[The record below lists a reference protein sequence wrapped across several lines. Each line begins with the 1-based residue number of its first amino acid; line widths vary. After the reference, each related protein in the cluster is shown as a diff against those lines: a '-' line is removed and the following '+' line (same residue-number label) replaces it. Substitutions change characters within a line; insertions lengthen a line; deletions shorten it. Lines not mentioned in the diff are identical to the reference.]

1 MSKIKNF
8 TEGKLFLPLVKF
20 AFPVLCT
27 MFLQVMYGAVDMF
40 VIGQFA
46 SSPDVSATATGSQ
59 VMVTITS
66 IINGFAMG
74 VTILIGQKV
83 GQKKLSEVGDVV
95 GSGICILLVLS
106 LIITLGLVIL
116 PSQIS
121 SIMHAPEEAF
131 GGTIDYIRIC
141 GTGTIFIV
149 GFNGVGAIFRGIG
162 DPKTPLIT
170 VAIACVI
177 NIVVDVIL
185 VVYFGMGVIGVAIA
199 TIFAQAVSVVLS
211 IFIIKKRG
219 MPFQFSR
226 KNIKPNKEFVKLIL
240 KYGAPIAI
248 QDGLVKMSF
257 LSITSIVNSLGLVMS
272 AGIGVAQRFAAF
284 IMLVPVSVAQAI
296 GAFSAQNFGAKQY
309 RRARKALR
317 YGVAISFSVSIFM
330 SYFCF
335 FHGNILSSMF
345 SKDPLVTMAAWD
357 YMKPYAIDCLLTSFM
372 FSYVGFFNGYGKTT
386 FIMLQ
391 GIIGAFGIRVPVSY
405 YMSTLEN
412 TSLFY
417 IGLATPMSTFMQVI
431 MCTIFYI
438 VLYKKYKH

>member
-1 MSKIKNF
+1 MSKVHNF
-8 TEGKLFLPLVKF
+8 TQGKIFAPLVRF
-20 AFPVLCT
+20 AIPVLCT

-74 VTILIGQKV
+74 ITILIGQKI
-83 GQKKLSEVGDVV
+83 GQKRLHEIGDVV
-95 GSGICILLVLS
+95 GSGICILMTIS
-106 LIITLGLVIL
+106 TIITLALVIL
-116 PSQIS
+116 PDQIS

-131 GGTIDYIRIC
+131 GGTVDYIRIC
-141 GTGTIFIV
+141 GAGTIFIV
-149 GFNGVGAIFRGIG
+149 GFNALGAVFRGIG

-170 VAIACVI
+170 VSIACIV
-177 NIVVDVIL
+177 NIVVDIIL
-185 VVYFGMGVIGVAIA
+185 VVYFSMGVIGVAIA
-199 TIFAQAVSVVLS
+199 TIFAQAISVILS
-211 IFIIKKRG
+211 ILIIKKRG
-219 MPFQFSR
+219 MPFEFSH
-226 KNIKPNKEFVKLIL
+226 KNIKFHKANTIKIL
-240 KYGAPIAI
+240 QYGAPIAI

-257 LSITSIVNSLGLVMS
+257 LSITSIVNSLGLVVS

-284 IMLVPVSVAQAI
+284 IMLVPVSVAQSI
-296 GAFSAQNFGAKQY
+296 GAFSAQNFGAKEY

-317 YGVAISFSVSIFM
+317 YGIAISFSVSIFM

-335 FHGNILSSMF
+335 FHGNILSSIF

-372 FSYVGFFNGYGKTT
+372 FSLVGFFNGYGKTT
-386 FIMLQ
+386 FIMIQ
-391 GIIGAFGIRVPVSY
+391 GIIGAFGVRVPVSY
-405 YMSTLEN
+405 FMSTLEN

-417 IGLATPMSTFMQVI
+417 IGLATPMSTFVQVI
-431 MCTIFYI
+431 LCITYYI
-438 VLYKKYKH
+438 ILYKKYK

>member
-1 MSKIKNF
+1 MSKVKNF
-8 TEGKLFLPLVKF
+8 TQGKLFVPLVKF
-20 AFPVLCT
+20 AVPVLFT
-27 MFLQVMYGAVDMF
+27 MLLQVMYGAVDMF

-74 VTILIGQKV
+74 VTILIGQKI
-83 GQKKLSEVGDVV
+83 GQKKVFEVGDVV
-95 GSGICILLVLS
+95 GSGICILSVIALVITASLVL
-106 LIITLGLVIL
+106 L

-131 GGTIDYIRIC
+131 KGTVDYIRIC
-141 GTGTIFIV
+141 GAGTIFVV
-149 GFNGVGAIFRGIG
+149 GFNGLGAIFRGIG

-170 VAIACVI
+170 VAIACVV
-177 NIVVDVIL
+177 NIVVDIIL

-199 TIFAQAVSVVLS
+199 TIFAQATSVVLS

-219 MPFQFSR
+219 IPFEFSHS
-226 KNIKPNKEFVKLIL
+226 NIKFHKDHTAKIL
-240 KYGAPIAI
+240 QYGAPIAI

-257 LSITSIVNSLGLVMS
+257 LSITSIVNSLGLVVS

-296 GAFSAQNFGAKQY
+296 GAFSAQNFGAGEY

-317 YGVAISFSVSIFM
+317 YGVALSFTVSIFM

-335 FHGNILSSMF
+335 FHGNILSSVF
-345 SKDPLVTMAAWD
+345 SKDVEITMAAWD

-386 FIMLQ
+386 FIMIQ

-417 IGLATPMSTFMQVI
+417 IGLATPMSTFVQVI
-431 MCTIFYI
+431 MCTVFYI
-438 VLYKKYKH
+438 ILYKKYK